1 MAGCPRPLTT
11 AHMETHLVISAIGQD
26 RPGIVD
32 GLSQAVL
39 DCGCNVGDSRMA
51 VLGGEFA
58 VIMVVSGNWS
68 AVAKLESALPRLEEK
83 LNLQVQSKRTEPRSG
98 TDNLIPYGVEVV
110 AMDQPGIV
118 HDVANFF
125 GRRDINIEDVY
136 TSRYPA
142 PHTGAPMFTLHMTV
156 GIPADTSIATVRG
169 EFMDF
174 CDELNLDAMLAP
186 VK

>member
-1 MAGCPRPLTT
+1 
-11 AHMETHLVISAIGQD
+11 METHLVISAIGKD

-32 GLSQAVL
+32 ALSQTVL
-39 DCGCNVGDSRMA
+39 DCGCNIGDSRMA

-58 VIMVVSGNWS
+58 VIMVLSGNWNS
-68 AVAKLESALPRLEEK
+68 VAKLESALSRLEKK
-83 LNLQVQSKRTEPRSG
+83 LDLQVQCKRTEPRTG

-110 AMDQPGIV
+110 AVDHPGIV

-125 GRRDINIEDVY
+125 ARRSINIEDVY